1 MGQRGRENGWTLIEL
16 LLAIAIFSL
25 VAAMGFGVYRTTLVN
40 LSRAGEKNE
49 AIERSGAILARLGE
63 ELGSLVQDDEAMF
76 VGEENS
82 YPGGRRD
89 SLHFLGNSPLLV
101 DKNERRRGRALI
113 GYLTELGG
121 DDGLLTLYRTE
132 TEVLPGVALGQGRAE
147 RYLLA
152 RGLREL
158 RLTYHRA
165 DGVVV
170 SRWEGRDGAELSDEA
185 GDLPRA
191 VLVELV
197 FPPLPQHREARH
209 FSTLILLPQVGAR

>member
-1 MGQRGRENGWTLIEL
+1 MGQRDRENGWTLIEL

-25 VAAMGFGVYRTTLVN
+25 VAAMGFEVYRATLAN
-40 LSRAGEKNE
+40 LSRAGEKSE
-49 AIERSGAILARLGE
+49 AVERSGAILAGLSE

-76 VGEENS
+76 VGDENS

-89 SLHFLGNSPLLV
+89 SLLFLGNSPLHL

-113 GYLTELGG
+113 GYMTELDG

-132 TEVLPGVALGQGRAE
+132 TEVLPGVAPGQGRAE

-165 DGVVV
+165 DGGIA
-170 SRWEGRDGAELSDEA
+170 SGWAEREGAGLSDEA
-185 GDLPRA
+185 RDLPRA

-197 FPPLPQHREARH
+197 FPPLPQRREARH